1 MSIRGTGEPD
11 EQDEPNSQAGPD
23 AIRVSIVDDDPMICQ
38 SVSLILT
45 DYSQG
50 RLNVV
55 YTAYSVEEALEKAK
69 HHAVDVV
76 LMDVNIPGGMDGI
89 GGTSAFRKLP
99 GTPHVLILTSLSPS
113 GMAERA
119 IEAGAEGFVSKT
131 DSPQEMIHRVVG
143 VYEGTPQFNA
153 ASQKQLLRELTAKK
167 PMGRR
172 AGARAALDELSER
185 ERTAVILSAQGLRN
199 NEIAEKMFIS
209 ERTVKVHLSAAA
221 DKLGLNR
228 IQLAR
233 LVERADL

>member
-1 MSIRGTGEPD
+1 MSLPRPTDIMGTMHASDAEPDTIRG
-11 EQDEPNSQAGPD
+11 A
-23 AIRVSIVDDDPMICQ
+23 IVDDDPMICQ
-38 SVSLILT
+38 AVSLILT
-45 DYSQG
+45 DYSHD
-50 RLNVV
+50 RLKV
-55 YTAYSVEEALEKAK
+55 AFSALSVEDALALTRD
-69 HHAVDVV
+69 HPVDVV
-76 LMDVNIPGGMDGI
+76 LMDINIPGGMDGI
-89 GGTSAFRKLP
+89 QGTAAFRALP
-99 GTPHVLILTSLSPS
+99 GSPHVLILTSLSPS

-143 VYEGTPQFNA
+143 VYEGTPQFNS
-153 ASQKQLLRELTAKK
+153 ASQKQLLRELTADR
-167 PMGRR
+167 PMDRQ
-172 AGARAALDELSER
+172 AAARAQLDELSER
-185 ERTAVILSAQGLRN
+185 ERTAVLLSAQGLRN